1 MTGQIRF
8 RRLTFLTILALSLKL
23 ATFCGAE
30 EGKTALAK
38 YSGSEPIKI
47 ASDRL
52 EGDDRAGY
60 AKFIGNVVA
69 EQGNATIYADEIT
82 IYYQTGD
89 QREIEK
95 IVAVH
100 GVRIIQGERIATG
113 DKAVFF
119 NREGKIVLTGSPKV
133 HQGQDSVQGD
143 EITVFLNEERSLVTG
158 KEGGRVNA
166 VFHPKEGTR

>member
-1 MTGQIRF
+1 M
-8 RRLTFLTILALSLKL
+8 RLTFLTILTLSL
-23 ATFCGAE
+23 ASFCGAE
-30 EGKTALAK
+30 EGKAGLAK
-38 YSGSEPIKI
+38 YSGSEPIEI

-52 EGDDRAGY
+52 EGDDRAGF

-69 EQGNATIYADEIT
+69 KQGDATIYAEEIT
-82 IYYQTGD
+82 IQYQSGGK
-89 QREIEK
+89 REIDK

-100 GVRIIQGERIATG
+100 GVRIVQGERIATG

-119 NREGKIVLTGSPKV
+119 NREGKVVLTGSPKV

-166 VFHPKEGTR
+166 VFHPKEGPR